1 MSPPLD
7 EEISSTSA
15 NAVENRAI
23 YRELQALSDRI
34 GSVESPAQTAIKLAF
49 SIATSAWTG
58 SGPYTYTFT
67 SSSIGTNSLVLEPMI
82 TSGFSALPPSWSWTQ
97 ITNGVTFTVAT
108 LPTATIAGDI
118 PVIDSV
124 NGIVPIERGGTGAAS
139 ALDARVNLGVPAH
152 GIVIVSGEK
161 ATSTALTISNSNITA
176 NHQLLNYFVATPAN
190 EAASWTWTTAAGTL
204 TIEGTFLGST
214 NMTFI
219 LGVPY

>member
-7 EEISSTSA
+7 EEVSETST

-23 YRELQALSDRI
+23 YRELKALSDRI
-34 GSVESPAQTAIKLAF
+34 GSVESPAQTAIKLPF
-49 SIATSAWTG
+49 SIATTAWTG

-67 SSSIGTNSLVLEPMI
+67 SSSISTNSLVLEPMI
-82 TSGFSALPPSWSWTQ
+82 SSGFDALPPSWSWTQ
-97 ITNGVTFTVAT
+97 TTNGVTFTVST
-108 LPTATIAGDI
+108 KPSVTIAGDI

-124 NGIVPIERGGTGAAS
+124 NGTVPVERGGTGATS
-139 ALDARVNLGVPAH
+139 AVDARVNLGIPAH
-152 GIVIVSGEK
+152 GLVIVSGEK
-161 ATSTALTISNSNITA
+161 GTTAPLPISNTNITA
-176 NHQLLNYFVATPAN
+176 NHKLLNYFIEKPEN
-190 EAASWTWTTAAGTL
+190 EAASWTWTTSANTL

>member
-7 EEISSTSA
+7 EEVSETST

-23 YRELQALSDRI
+23 YRELKSLSDRI
-34 GSVESPAQTAIKLAF
+34 GSVESPAQTAIKLPF

-67 SSSIGTNSLVLEPMI
+67 SASITTNSLVLEPMI
-82 TSGFSALPPSWSWTQ
+82 SSGFDALPPSWSWTQ
-97 ITNGVTFTVAT
+97 TTNGVIFTVAT
-108 LPTATIAGDI
+108 LPNATIAGDI
-118 PVIDSV
+118 PVVDSV
-124 NGIVPIERGGTGAAS
+124 NGTVPVERGGTGATS
-139 ALDARVNLGVPAH
+139 AVDARVNLGIPAH

-161 ATSTALTISNSNITA
+161 STSTALTISNSNITA
-176 NHQLLNYFVATPAN
+176 NHRLLNYFVATPEN

-219 LGVPY
+219 LAVPY